1 MMIHIDGSQGEGGGQ
16 ILRTSLAL
24 SLLTNQPFEMV
35 NVRAGRQQPGL
46 RPQHLA
52 SVKAAA
58 SISKADVEGA
68 TPGST
73 RLVFRPGEVH
83 AGRYEFNIATAGS
96 TCLVLQTIYL
106 PLSKAASGSNITIT
120 GGTHA
125 PKSPSFEYLDQH
137 WLKTLRL
144 LGFDIHLDLIEAG
157 FYPQGGGKIQARI
170 RPTPQ
175 TLELNLSQR
184 GQLQQ
189 IRGVSAVANLDRR
202 IAERQRNQV
211 IHRLGDSYRL
221 NDIRISELPS
231 RFKGTFLLLLADFE
245 HSQACFFSL
254 GALGKPAERVADEAV
269 DALVE
274 FLATDGAIDAYLA
287 DQLLLPLAYASSSSQ
302 LRTSRVSNHLLT
314 NASVINTFHP
324 NCIQIRGS
332 YGEPGDIIIHPR

>member
-35 NVRAGRQQPGL
+35 NIRLKRQPPGL

-58 SISKADVEGA
+58 AISKAEVEGA
-68 TPGST
+68 TPGSI
-73 RLVFRPGEVH
+73 RLVFRPGEMH

-106 PLSKAASGSNITIT
+106 PLSKAASASNITIT

-144 LGFDIHLDLIEAG
+144 LGYDIHLDLIEAG

-175 TLELNLSQR
+175 TLGLNLSQR
-184 GQLQQ
+184 G
-189 IRGVSAVANLDRR
+189 LDRR

-231 RFKGTFLLLLADFE
+231 RFKGTFLLLLAEFE

-287 DQLLLPLAYASSSSQ
+287 DQLLLPLAYASSGSQ